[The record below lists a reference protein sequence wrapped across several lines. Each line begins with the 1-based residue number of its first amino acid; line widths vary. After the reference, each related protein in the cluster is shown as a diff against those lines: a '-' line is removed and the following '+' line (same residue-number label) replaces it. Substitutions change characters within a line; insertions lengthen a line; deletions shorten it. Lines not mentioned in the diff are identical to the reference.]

1 MTRRFDRT
9 RRASPCECTGNSP
22 SELVCVY
29 PRIGYTCIRIRPK
42 LGLIR
47 DYWSSV
53 RLPPP
58 AAQIRNPTHT
68 TRLIPT
74 PSPHL
79 PLSCPLS
86 LFPSPRAPS
95 SPTPTPTGNLATR
108 TTDGT
113 LLAYPV
119 CSTTVRPLSTIPAYY
134 TDGLKVSPFVLFFFF
149 PFFLLV
155 FFFQYRD
162 SFLLLLLLL
171 YRR

>member
-74 PSPHL
+74 PSHPSPHL

-86 LFPSPRAPS
+86 LSLS
-95 SPTPTPTGNLATR
+95 SLP
-108 TTDGT
+108 
-113 LLAYPV
+113 
-119 CSTTVRPLSTIPAYY
+119 PA
-134 TDGLKVSPFVLFFFF
+134 
-149 PFFLLV
+149 PFFSYSSYSYR
-155 FFFQYRD
+155 QSRD
-162 SFLLLLLLL
+162 SHHRWNALGVSCVFHDSPAIIHYTGVL
-171 YRR
+171 YRRFKSLTIRPFFFLSFLFARFFFSI